1 MLSFFFTSTAH
12 YLPEMVRPPKTLADA
27 AHLLQLSE
35 LITVNIRT
43 VIDAW
48 AKESK
53 AEDGDSADGSPH
65 ILPSHQLHQAQR
77 TILASVGALTELVS
91 EPSIRVIEVAC
102 QYWESRALAIAA
114 ERRIPDLLAQAGT
127 KGLAVEEL
135 GKATGIE
142 QLKLCTQKNDSSSE
156 SPQWCLLVA

>member
-1 MLSFFFTSTAH
+1 
-12 YLPEMVRPPKTLADA
+12 MVRPSKAVADA
-27 AHLLQLSE
+27 VHLLQLSE
-35 LITVNIRT
+35 LISINIRS

-53 AEDGDSADGSPH
+53 AEEGGSPDGSPH

-114 ERRIPDLLAQAGT
+114 ERRIPDLLAQAGA
-127 KGLAVEEL
+127 KGLAVDEL
-135 GKATGIE
+135 GEATGIE
-142 QLKLCTQKNDSSSE
+142 HLKLCM
-156 SPQWCLLVA
+156 